1 MVDFFFYR
9 CRIQIT
15 STDVENINQ
24 GESIMKTRTTKFM
37 TLMTVATFG
46 IFSAGTVMAAGDNDF
61 YTQPP
66 AVLPGRR
73 QIQKALM
80 PAIQMAV
87 IM

>member
-1 MVDFFFYR
+1 M
-9 CRIQIT
+9 I
-15 STDVENINQ
+15 
-24 GESIMKTRTTKFM
+24 
-37 TLMTVATFG
+37 LMTVATFG

-66 AVLPGRR
+66 AGSAWENADTE
-73 QIQKALM
+73 ALM